1 MTLKIM
7 KSVEGK
13 FFLKTYLE
21 DEKPSTSALVIVS
34 ELKPF
39 LCCLTVAEHL
49 RPRRSALF
57 FLQACVL
64 SRVRCAPGCCR
75 GGGFPGISAAGGVGL
90 THAEVQH

>member
-1 MTLKIM
+1 M
-7 KSVEGK
+7 EGK

-21 DEKPSTSALVIVS
+21 DEKPSISALVIVS

-57 FLQACVL
+57 FFQACVL
-64 SRVRCAPGCCR
+64 SRVRCAPACCR
-75 GGGFPGISAAGGVGL
+75 GGGFFATFISGISASGEVGL